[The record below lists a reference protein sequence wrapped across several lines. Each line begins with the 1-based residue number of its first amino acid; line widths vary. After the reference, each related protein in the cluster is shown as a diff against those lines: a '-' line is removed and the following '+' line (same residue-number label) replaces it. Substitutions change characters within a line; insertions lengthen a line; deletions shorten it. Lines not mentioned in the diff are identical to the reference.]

1 VKYTCSM
8 ETVQQNGRFT
18 FFSSKFLSIYSILYG
33 EYTVVLTKDAT
44 SETIVRNL
52 YCFLFLFLRFPTA
65 SNFLLFLPNHFKL
78 VKIIL
83 HLDCD
88 IWRVFSRLYSLILLW
103 ISFQKFTKCWERNTS
118 VLKKRRSTLYN
129 EALRSFMFAMAGIGW
144 IKCAEF

>member
-1 VKYTCSM
+1 MKYTCSM

-88 IWRVFSRLYSLILLW
+88 IWRVFSRLYSLILW